1 MDLGLH
7 YWNFS
12 APGDP
17 QRIADTLAAAAQT
30 AEEAGFA
37 EFSRQV
43 MHLVGGQAG
52 ATATSVRFREDMKV
66 PDWFDPGQ
74 VDVSDSASPA
84 ARIPAES
91 RFVVFVGCVCLAHH
105 CVHGDVL
112 TTPGWMVPTRTKT
125 VDYLDRQRFPPQEVI
140 HRPVGNGKIRAE
152 HQHHVSSDR
161 ARSTVRR

>member
-17 QRIADTLAAAAQT
+17 QRIAGTLAAAAQT

-74 VDVSDSASPA
+74 VDVSDSASPPREYPPNVDSLSSLGVA
-84 ARIPAES
+84 
-91 RFVVFVGCVCLAHH
+91 CLAHH
-105 CVHGDVL
+105 CV
-112 TTPGWMVPTRTKT
+112 T
-125 VDYLDRQRFPPQEVI
+125 VTY
-140 HRPVGNGKIRAE
+140 
-152 HQHHVSSDR
+152 
-161 ARSTVRR
+161 